1 MKLEHMDDKMN
12 PEMPKKADLEQIR
25 FSLERVEN
33 GEVQVY
39 GERWDAEEPE
49 DEDFT
54 PEKTPWAASGRTL
67 RRAME
72 RLCGYSWLDG
82 TAQLS
87 LFGMVELLNRHAFST
102 ASRYDQGALHHC
114 LQEGGYAILFLPRD
128 RLCVSA
134 SGALPFE
141 AESSHAVE
149 VVALED
155 RRVLVRDDLRREGHL
170 AEYPLELLNALADDT
185 WLLEVYK

>member
-1 MKLEHMDDKMN
+1 MKLEHMDGKMD
-12 PEMPKKADLEQIR
+12 PEMSEQADLEQVL
-25 FSLERVEN
+25 FSLEWVEN

-39 GERWDAEEPE
+39 GERWDVEEPE

-54 PEKTPWAASGRTL
+54 PEKTPWAASGRTI

-72 RLCGYSWLDG
+72 RLCGYSWLDE
-82 TAQLS
+82 TTQMS

-102 ASRYDQGALHHC
+102 AGRYDRGALQHC
-114 LQEGGYAILFLPRD
+114 LREGGCAILFLPRD
-128 RLCVSA
+128 RLRVSA

-155 RRVLVRDDLRREGHL
+155 QRLLARDDLRQEGRL
-170 AEYPLELLNALADDT
+170 AEYPLDLLDALADET

>member
-1 MKLEHMDDKMN
+1 MKLEHMDGKTG
-12 PEMPKKADLEQIR
+12 PEMPEQADLEQIL
-25 FSLERVEN
+25 FSLEWVEN

-39 GERWDAEEPE
+39 GKRWDVEEPE

-54 PEKTPWAASGRTL
+54 PEKTPWAASGRTI
-67 RRAME
+67 RRAMQ

-87 LFGMVELLNRHAFST
+87 LFGIVELFNRHAFST
-102 ASRYDQGALHHC
+102 AGRYDRGALQHC
-114 LQEGGYAILFLPRD
+114 LREGGCAILFLPRD
-128 RLCVSA
+128 RLCASA

-155 RRVLVRDDLRREGHL
+155 QRLLARDDLRQEGQL
-170 AEYPLELLNALADDT
+170 AEYPLELLDALADET

>member
-1 MKLEHMDDKMN
+1 MKLEHMDGKMD
-12 PEMPKKADLEQIR
+12 PEMSELADLEQIL
-25 FSLERVEN
+25 FSLEWVEN

-39 GERWDAEEPE
+39 GERWDVEEPE

-54 PEKTPWAASGRTL
+54 PERTPWAASGRTL

-72 RLCGYSWLDG
+72 RLCGYSWLDE
-82 TAQLS
+82 TTQMS

-102 ASRYDQGALHHC
+102 AGRYDRGALQHC
-114 LQEGGYAILFLPRD
+114 LREGGCAILFLPRD

-141 AESSHAVE
+141 TESSHAVE

-155 RRVLVRDDLRREGHL
+155 QRLLARDDLRQEGQL
-170 AEYPLELLNALADDT
+170 AEYPLDLLDAVADEA

>member
-1 MKLEHMDDKMN
+1 MKLEHIEGKTG
-12 PEMPKKADLEQIR
+12 PEMPEQADLEQIL
-25 FSLERVEN
+25 FSLEWVEN

-39 GERWDAEEPE
+39 GERWDVEESE

-54 PEKTPWAASGRTL
+54 PEKTPWAASGRTI
-67 RRAME
+67 RRAMQ

-102 ASRYDQGALHHC
+102 AGRYDRGALQHC
-114 LQEGGYAILFLPRD
+114 LREGGCAVLFLPRD
-128 RLCVSA
+128 RLCASA

-155 RRVLVRDDLRREGHL
+155 QRLLARDDLRQEGQL
-170 AEYPLELLNALADDT
+170 AEYPLDLLDALADET

>member
-1 MKLEHMDDKMN
+1 MKLEHMDGKMD
-12 PEMPKKADLEQIR
+12 PEMPEQADLEQIL
-25 FSLERVEN
+25 FSLEWVEN

-39 GERWDAEEPE
+39 GERWDVEEPK

-82 TAQLS
+82 TTQLS

-102 ASRYDQGALHHC
+102 ASRYDRGALQHC
-114 LQEGGYAILFLPRD
+114 LREGGCAILFLPRD

-155 RRVLVRDDLRREGHL
+155 QRLLARDDLRQEGQL
-170 AEYPLELLNALADDT
+170 AEYPLDLLDALADET

>member
-1 MKLEHMDDKMN
+1 MKLEHTDDKAG
-12 PEMPKKADLEQIR
+12 PEMPEQADLEQIL
-25 FSLERVEN
+25 FSLEWVEN

-39 GERWDAEEPE
+39 GDRWDMEEPE
-49 DEDFT
+49 DEDFA
-54 PEKTPWAASGRTL
+54 PEKTPWAASGRTI
-67 RRAME
+67 RRAMQ

-102 ASRYDQGALHHC
+102 AGRYDRGALQHC
-114 LQEGGYAILFLPRD
+114 LREGGCAILFLPRD
-128 RLCVSA
+128 RLCASA

-149 VVALED
+149 VVALEEQ
-155 RRVLVRDDLRREGHL
+155 RLLVRDGLRQEGQL
-170 AEYPLELLNALADDT
+170 TEYPLDLLDALADET

>member
-1 MKLEHMDDKMN
+1 MKLENMDGKIDQ
-12 PEMPKKADLEQIR
+12 EMPEQADLEQFL
-25 FSLERVEN
+25 FSLELVGS

-39 GERWDAEEPE
+39 GERWDVEEPD

-54 PEKTPWAASGRTL
+54 PEETPWAASGRTL

-82 TAQLS
+82 TTQLS

-102 ASRYDQGALHHC
+102 AGRYDRGALQHC
-114 LQEGGYAILFLPRD
+114 LREGGCAILFLPRD

-141 AESSHAVE
+141 AESSYAVE

-155 RRVLVRDDLRREGHL
+155 QRLLARDNFRQAGHL
-170 AEYPLELLNALADDT
+170 AEYPLDLLDALADET

>member
-1 MKLEHMDDKMN
+1 MKLEHIDDKTGSEI
-12 PEMPKKADLEQIR
+12 PEQADLEQVL
-25 FSLERVEN
+25 FSLEWVKS

-39 GERWDAEEPE
+39 GEHWDRKESE

-54 PEKTPWAASGRTL
+54 PEETPWAASGRTI
-67 RRAME
+67 RRAMQ

-87 LFGMVELLNRHAFST
+87 LFGLVELLNRHAFST
-102 ASRYDQGALHHC
+102 AGRYDRGALHHC
-114 LQEGGYAILFLPRD
+114 LREGGCAILFLPRD

-134 SGALPFE
+134 NSILPFE

-155 RRVLVRDDLRREGHL
+155 QRHLVRDDLCQEGHL
-170 AEYPLELLNALADDT
+170 TEYPLDLLDALADET

>member
-1 MKLEHMDDKMN
+1 MKLEHMDGKTGL
-12 PEMPKKADLEQIR
+12 EMPEQVELEQVL
-25 FSLERVEN
+25 FSLKWVED

-39 GERWDAEEPE
+39 GDRWDVEESE

-67 RRAME
+67 RRAMR
-72 RLCGYSWLDG
+72 RLCGYSWLDE

-102 ASRYDQGALHHC
+102 ASRYDRGALLHC
-114 LQEGGYAILFLPRD
+114 LREGGCAILFLPRD
-128 RLCVSA
+128 RLCASA
-134 SGALPFE
+134 GGALSFE

-149 VVALED
+149 VVALKGQ
-155 RRVLVRDDLRREGHL
+155 RLLVRDDLRQEGQL
-170 AEYPLELLNALADDT
+170 AEYPVDLLDALADET